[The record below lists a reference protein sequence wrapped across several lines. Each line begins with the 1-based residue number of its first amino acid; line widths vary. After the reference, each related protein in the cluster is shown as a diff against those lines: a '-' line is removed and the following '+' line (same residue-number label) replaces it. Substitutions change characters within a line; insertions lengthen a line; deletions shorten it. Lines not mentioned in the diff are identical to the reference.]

1 MTEDDGRSERIAR
14 HLLQANDAKHAFEWL
29 EGDLRPRSL
38 AEAYAA
44 QTALLDLWRE
54 TGHGRVVGWKIAL
67 TSKAMQEMC
76 GVDQPC
82 VGAILDRNVMEGP
95 AKIRASDYLRLGLE
109 FELAV
114 RLGED
119 MDGGDHPYDAERARR
134 HVAAVM
140 PAFELIE
147 DRAADYKAF
156 DAFSLVADNT
166 WNGGV
171 VLGAEIPGWRDV
183 DWTSAPVT
191 LDYNGAA
198 EHAVTGDA
206 MGDPFAALAVVAE
219 NLLHR
224 GMRARAGDV
233 VITGSTLKTRFAAP
247 GDRARYAI
255 DGLGEVALTVVA

>member
-1 MTEDDGRSERIAR
+1 MNQERADRIAR
-14 HLLQANDAKHAFEWL
+14 HLFEANAARAPFEWL
-29 EGDLRPRSL
+29 TGDLKPVSL
-38 AEAYAA
+38 GEAYAA
-44 QTALLDLWRE
+44 QTALIDLWRE
-54 TGHGRVVGWKIAL
+54 TDHGRIAGWKIAL

-82 VGAILDRNVMEGP
+82 VGGILDRNVMESP
-95 AKIRASDYLRLGLE
+95 AEIACSDYVRLGLE

-114 RLGED
+114 RIREDLDGAAGE
-119 MDGGDHPYDAERARR
+119 YDAERAKA
-134 HVAAVM
+134 HVADVM

-147 DRAADYKAF
+147 DRGADYSGF

-171 VLGAEIPGWRDV
+171 VLGRNIRGWRKV

-191 LDYNGAA
+191 LNYNGQI
-198 EHAVTGDA
+198 ERAVTGDA
-206 MGDPFAALAVVAE
+206 MGDPFAALAVVAN

-224 GMRARAGDV
+224 GMRLRAGQI

-247 GDRARYAI
+247 GDHARYEI
-255 DGLGEVALTVVA
+255 DGLGAVELTVTA